1 MNIFLLADFS
11 VIKPDPGLIFW
22 TALIFITMWTILGR
36 MAFKPIQNALKK
48 RETDIQEALDEAK
61 LARQE
66 MSNVQAENQK
76 MLAEAREERA
86 RMLKDA
92 KETKEQIVKEAKDQA
107 REEAKKIVTSAQQD
121 IENQR
126 KVAMAELKKEVGAMA
141 IEIAEKVLRKQL
153 AGDEAQEQFVN
164 TLVDDIKLN

>member
-22 TALIFITMWTILGR
+22 TSIIFILLWTILGR

-48 RETDIQEALDEAK
+48 RENDIQSALDEAK

-76 MLAEAREERA
+76 MLAEAREERT

-107 REEAKKIVTSAQQD
+107 REEAKKIVTNAQLE

-141 IEIAEKVLRKQL
+141 IDIAEKVLRKQL
-153 AGDEAQEQFVN
+153 GKDQEQTQFVSK
-164 TLVDDIKLN
+164 LVDDIKLN

>member
-22 TALIFITMWTILGR
+22 TSIIFIVLWTVLGR

-48 RETDIQEALDEAK
+48 RDNEIQEALDEAK
-61 LARQE
+61 NAREE

-76 MLAEAREERA
+76 LLADAREERA
-86 RMLKDA
+86 RMLKEA
-92 KETKEQIVKEAKDQA
+92 KETKDQIVKEAKDQA
-107 REEAKKIVTSAQQD
+107 REEAKKIVTNAQQE

-141 IEIAEKVLRKQL
+141 IGIAEKVLRKQL
-153 AGDEAQEQFVN
+153 AGDKEQEQFVN